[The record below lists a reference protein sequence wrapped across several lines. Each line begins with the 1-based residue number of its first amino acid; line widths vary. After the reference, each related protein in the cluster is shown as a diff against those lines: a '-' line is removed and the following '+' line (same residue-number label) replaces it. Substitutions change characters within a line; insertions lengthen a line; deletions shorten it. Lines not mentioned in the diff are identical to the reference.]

1 MKYSANLGLLWTE
14 LKIDQAILK
23 AKKYNFDA
31 VELWFPY
38 DEDPNIIKQTSDD
51 AGLPILCLNTSKG
64 DVDKGEF
71 GLSALPG
78 KKAEAKEAIKNAAD
92 YAHKIGCK
100 NIHLL
105 AGKTDLSSKCLVT
118 LLDNL
123 KFARDLCEPKGIG
136 VLIEPKNR
144 RDIPNYF
151 ISTIEQACEI
161 IELVDS
167 KNIKLIFDFYH
178 IHINQGDL
186 MTKIE
191 NYLSFIGH
199 FQIASLPHRNEP
211 IDGELN
217 YKWIIPEID
226 KLGYLGY
233 AGAEYNPKSSTES
246 GMSWLEEFQKL
257 NV

>member
-14 LKIDQAILK
+14 LKIDQAIHQ

-38 DEDPNIIKQTSDD
+38 NEDPNVIKQASDETD
-51 AGLPILCLNTSKG
+51 LPILCLNTSKG
-64 DVDKGEF
+64 DEEKGEF
-71 GLSALPG
+71 GLCALPD
-78 KKAEAKEAIKNAAD
+78 KKNEAKEAIKNAVD
-92 YAHKIGCK
+92 YADKIGCK

-105 AGKTDLSSKCLVT
+105 AGKTDLSSRSLVT
-118 LLDNL
+118 LIENL
-123 KFARDLCEPKGIG
+123 KYARDLCEPKDIG
-136 VLIEPKNR
+136 VLVEPKNR

-167 KNIKLIFDFYH
+167 QNIKLIFDFYH
-178 IHINQGDL
+178 IQINQGDL
-186 MTKIE
+186 MKKIE

-199 FQIASLPHRNEP
+199 FQIASLPKRNEP

-217 YKWIIPEID
+217 YNWIIPEID
-226 KLGYLGY
+226 KLGYTGY
-233 AGAEYNPKSSTES
+233 AGAEYNPLATTDE
-246 GMSWLEEFQKL
+246 GISWLKEFQKL
-257 NV
+257 